1 MKAEYGSVVGSE
13 SPWYSAFEGLNVI
26 VAYVQAEV
34 QVHIEHPP
42 SLLGVISVE
51 AQVRQ
56 FDFQGSQC
64 CILID
69 LDLDFDFDFD
79 IDFFDSEHFWRGW
92 ASSIVSH
99 SIIDVVLLWLM

>member
-13 SPWYSAFEGLNVI
+13 SPWYSAFEGLNAI

-51 AQVRQ
+51 A
-56 FDFQGSQC
+56 
-64 CILID
+64 
-69 LDLDFDFDFD
+69 
-79 IDFFDSEHFWRGW
+79 
-92 ASSIVSH
+92 
-99 SIIDVVLLWLM
+99 